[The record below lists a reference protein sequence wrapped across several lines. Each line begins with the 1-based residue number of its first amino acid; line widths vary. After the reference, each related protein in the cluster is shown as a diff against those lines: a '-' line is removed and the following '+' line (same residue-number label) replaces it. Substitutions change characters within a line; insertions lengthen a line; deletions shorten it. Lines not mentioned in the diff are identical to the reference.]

1 MAESLGRHGEA
12 RPLQAGQRW
21 SERRFALALMTP
33 ALIVMLFVVFIP
45 LLYALYLSLH
55 RVEIVVVGGRG
66 GLLTQFVG
74 FKNYLYF
81 LKDSRFWYSV
91 RVTSYFTV
99 VSLLIEMV
107 AGIGVALVL
116 NQEFSGRGVVR
127 TIVILP
133 WAVPTVVNARMWGL
147 IFEPHPYG
155 ALNGLLQALHIL
167 GPREAINFLAPIP
180 IFRNVPLLGG
190 VTSWLGATQGINWLI
205 VGDTW
210 KVLPVVAL
218 LTLAG
223 LQTIPRELYEA
234 AEVDGANAW
243 QRFWLITLPRLR
255 PVLAVIL
262 VYRTMEL
269 FRVFDIIYILMAY
282 TIPVLAIETF
292 RQAFVFGL
300 FGKGAAIA
308 FLIGLFILLIAF
320 AYIRAI
326 YVEEE

>member
-1 MAESLGRHGEA
+1 MPESLGRHGKA
-12 RPLQAGQRW
+12 KSLQNRRRW

-33 ALIVMLFVVFIP
+33 ALIVTLFVVFVP
-45 LLYALYLSLH
+45 LFYALYLSFH
-55 RVEIVVVGGRG
+55 KAEIVVVGGRG
-66 GLLTQFVG
+66 GLLAQFVG

-107 AGIGVALVL
+107 AGVGVALVL
-116 NQEFSGRGVVR
+116 NQEFFGRGIVR
-127 TIVILP
+127 TVFILP

-147 IFEPHPYG
+147 IFEPHAYG

-167 GPREAINFLAPIP
+167 GPTETINFLAPIP
-180 IFRNVPLLGG
+180 IFRNVPLVGK

-255 PVLAVIL
+255 PVLVVIL

-292 RQAFVFGL
+292 RQAFVYGL

-308 FLIGLFILLIAF
+308 FLIGMFILLIAF
-320 AYIRAI
+320 IYIRAI